1 MCLLSSPDENG
12 DANKKGGRGMGGGG
26 GGGGGVENQLKVH
39 KLGSYN
45 RWRD

>member
-1 MCLLSSPDENG
+1 MCLLSSPDENE

-26 GGGGGVENQLKVH
+26 LENQLKVH

>member
-1 MCLLSSPDENG
+1 MCLLSSPDENE

-26 GGGGGVENQLKVH
+26 GLENQLKVH

>member
-12 DANKKGGRGMGGGG
+12 DANKKGGG

>member
-1 MCLLSSPDENG
+1 MCLLSSPDENE
-12 DANKKGGRGMGGGG
+12 DANKKGGGG
-26 GGGGGVENQLKVH
+26 GGGGGGLENQLKVH

>member
-1 MCLLSSPDENG
+1 MCLLSSPDENE

-26 GGGGGVENQLKVH
+26 GGLENQLKVH

>member
-12 DANKKGGRGMGGGG
+12 EANKKGGRGMGGGG
-26 GGGGGVENQLKVH
+26 GGNQQKVEKV
-39 KLGSYN
+39 GSYN